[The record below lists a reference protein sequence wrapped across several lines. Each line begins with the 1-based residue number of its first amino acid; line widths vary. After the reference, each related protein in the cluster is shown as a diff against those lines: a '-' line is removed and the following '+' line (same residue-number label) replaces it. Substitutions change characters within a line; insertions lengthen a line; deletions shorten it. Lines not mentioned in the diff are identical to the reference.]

1 MVLAKT
7 SKGQPILVATY
18 MTADGLTWFATEIN
32 FCPLCGEQLND
43 PRIEKLERCCTDAI
57 DRIPNTLDMLGGD

>member
-1 MVLAKT
+1 
-7 SKGQPILVATY
+7 
-18 MTADGLTWFATEIN
+18 MTADELTWFATEIN